1 VLSSRMA
8 GARTLTWFAL
18 WKLRPTPIRRVFRN
32 ANQWRRRCFRVCS
45 RAEMSPGMVTLT
57 RVSHWFNPW
66 AEETRQL
73 LSTLDRSAALDAVLD
88 SCAKGKLLRR
98 DHAWFTGPNQLIVR
112 SPFGVTRASLSI
124 DSHATGSVLT
134 IKLFSPPLLAGA
146 VTLFAF
152 ADLGLTAVG
161 TIQSGMSASEI
172 LGPLAL
178 ALATVG
184 AGSLLGRS
192 GARKLSANIAKVA
205 HAKPAL
211 ASAGDTSDW
220 SG

>member
-1 VLSSRMA
+1 
-8 GARTLTWFAL
+8 
-18 WKLRPTPIRRVFRN
+18 
-32 ANQWRRRCFRVCS
+32 
-45 RAEMSPGMVTLT
+45 MVTLT

-73 LSTLDRSAALDAVLD
+73 LSPLDRSAALDAVLD

-98 DHAWFTGPNQLIVR
+98 DHAWFSGPHQLIVR

-124 DSHATGSVLT
+124 DSHAMGSVLT

-146 VTLFAF
+146 VTLFAA
-152 ADLGLTAVG
+152 ADLGLTAAG
-161 TIQSGMSASEI
+161 TIQSGMSARAASEI

-178 ALATVG
+178 ALAVVG

-192 GARKLSANIAKVA
+192 GARKLSANIAKVT
-205 HAKPAL
+205 HAEPAL
-211 ASAGDTSDW
+211 ASAGDVSDW